1 MAIKGGLGKGLNALL
16 KDTKMTPAKDRVQEI
31 PVAKICANRY
41 QPRQEFDE
49 SALEELKE
57 SVKRIGILQPLL
69 VRKLPSGSFE
79 LIAGERRL
87 RAAKLAGLE
96 TVPAMIREYSDAQIS
111 EIALIE
117 NIQRENLNAMEEA
130 QAYSQLMK
138 DFGLTQE
145 EIAVK
150 IGRSRSHI
158 ANFLRLLKLEPQVQ
172 NYVAN
177 GTLSMGQVKPL
188 ISLEQP
194 AWQREAAEYIQ
205 LHDLSARQCE
215 QLVKKILADPDF
227 FAHNAQRNDHD
238 SNAGSSEAYEDK
250 EAVFIAETKEK
261 LTHLLG
267 TQVKI
272 LSGKKKSK
280 IEIEFYSPED
290 LDRIVGTIISLQ
302 DRDRVHNEKIE
313 ALRKVSLSDKFTV

>member
-1 MAIKGGLGKGLNALL
+1 
-16 KDTKMTPAKDRVQEI
+16 
-31 PVAKICANRY
+31 
-41 QPRQEFDE
+41 
-49 SALEELKE
+49 
-57 SVKRIGILQPLL
+57 
-69 VRKLPSGSFE
+69 
-79 LIAGERRL
+79 
-87 RAAKLAGLE
+87 
-96 TVPAMIREYSDAQIS
+96 
-111 EIALIE
+111 
-117 NIQRENLNAMEEA
+117 
-130 QAYSQLMK
+130 
-138 DFGLTQE
+138 
-145 EIAVK
+145 
-150 IGRSRSHI
+150 
-158 ANFLRLLKLEPQVQ
+158 
-172 NYVAN
+172 
-177 GTLSMGQVKPL
+177 MGQVKPL

-227 FAHNAQRNDHD
+227 FAHNAQRNAHD